1 MKALFLLM
9 TFIATSAMGQCNV
22 TRTAQ
27 PYLALPSFFGLYF
40 SGQCVSG
47 VIRDTTICVK
57 VKRVNQGQVAAFS
70 YSSPSGL
77 PAFVTSVKQYNAA
90 CIHIADGTLIPA
102 GTDTITV
109 CYTIQ
114 ASLIDN
120 FCPYTVLAGGLAVDW
135 CGIYA
140 YYSEG
145 NIKLRFETCSN
156 SGTKRFDVITSSD
169 AQNWVSVLGVNP
181 VQETKSTLTDYNVCF
196 PAHRSGMNYYAVR
209 ETDVNGHT
217 KVSDIVYVD
226 VPTKPIEQGYD
237 LLGRPSSNA
246 NYMFYLR
253 KQ

>member
-1 MKALFLLM
+1 MRLLLFFLL
-9 TFIATSAMGQCNV
+9 FSNALLGQCNV
-22 TRTAQ
+22 SRYAR

-40 SGQCVSG
+40 ANQCISQP
-47 VIRDTTICVK
+47 IRDTTICVK
-57 VKRVNQGQVAAFS
+57 VARVNQGQVAAFS
-70 YSSPSGL
+70 YSSPSGA
-77 PAFVTSVKQYNAA
+77 PAFVTSVKQYNSA

-102 GTDTITV
+102 GTDTITI
-109 CYTIQ
+109 CYAIQ
-114 ASLIDN
+114 TTLIDN

-156 SGTKRFDVITSSD
+156 SGTKRFDIITSPD
-169 AQNWVSVLGVNP
+169 AQSWVSILGVNP
-181 VQETKSTLTDYNVCF
+181 QQETKSTLSDYNVCF

-209 ETDVNGHT
+209 EIDVNGNT

-226 VPTKPIEQGYD
+226 VPSVPTEQGFD
-237 LLGRPSSNA
+237 LLGRPASSQS
-246 NYMFYLR
+246 YMFYLR